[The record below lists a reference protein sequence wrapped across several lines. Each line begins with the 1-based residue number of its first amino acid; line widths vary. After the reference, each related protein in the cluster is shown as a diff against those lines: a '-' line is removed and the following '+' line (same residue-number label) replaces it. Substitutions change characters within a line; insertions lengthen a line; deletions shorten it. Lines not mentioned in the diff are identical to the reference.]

1 MKKLIYIIG
10 IGILLIGCKIKKDSA
25 KTETKQEVQVKT
37 EYKVKD
43 SIVYQKYI
51 EYMPYFDTITKTLY
65 VYPKYEKTNISQ
77 NKATESKKDS
87 SIVVSTKE
95 QKKSITK
102 ADNSLIYK
110 LIGISVI
117 ILVIIWYWQ
126 KIKKFFSFI

>member
-1 MKKLIYIIG
+1 MKKLTYIIG
-10 IGILLIGCKIKKDSA
+10 IGILLTSCKVKKDSA

-37 EYKVKD
+37 EYLTKD

-87 SIVVSTKE
+87 SLVVSTKE
-95 QKKSITK
+95 QKKSVTK

-110 LIGISVI
+110 LIGIAVI
-117 ILVIIWYWQ
+117 ILVILWYWR
-126 KIKKFFSFI
+126 KIKKFFSYL

>member
-1 MKKLIYIIG
+1 MKRLTYIIG
-10 IGILLIGCKIKKDSA
+10 IGILLTSCKVKKDSA

-37 EYKVKD
+37 EYLTKD

-65 VYPKYEKTNISQ
+65 IYPKYEKTKISQ

-87 SIVVSTKE
+87 SLVVSTKE

-110 LIGISVI
+110 LIGIAVI
-117 ILVIIWYWQ
+117 ILVILWYWR
-126 KIKKFFSFI
+126 KIKKFFSCL

>member
-1 MKKLIYIIG
+1 MKRLTYIIG
-10 IGILLIGCKIKKDSA
+10 IGILLSGCKVKKDSA

-37 EYKVKD
+37 EYKTKD

-87 SIVVSTKE
+87 SLVVSTKE
-95 QKKSITK
+95 QKKSVTK

-110 LIGISVI
+110 LIGIAVI
-117 ILVIIWYWQ
+117 ILVILWYWR
-126 KIKKFFSFI
+126 KIKKFFSYL

>member
-1 MKKLIYIIG
+1 
-10 IGILLIGCKIKKDSA
+10 
-25 KTETKQEVQVKT
+25 
-37 EYKVKD
+37 
-43 SIVYQKYI
+43 
-51 EYMPYFDTITKTLY
+51 

-110 LIGISVI
+110 VVSIGVI
-117 ILVIIWYWQ
+117 ILIIMWYWR
-126 KIKKFFSFI
+126 KIKKFFSFL

>member
-1 MKKLIYIIG
+1 MKRLTYIIG
-10 IGILLIGCKIKKDSA
+10 IGILLTSCKIKKDSA

-77 NKATESKKDS
+77 NKSTESKKDS

-95 QKKSITK
+95 QKKSVIK

-117 ILVIIWYWQ
+117 ILIILWYWR
-126 KIKKFFSFI
+126 KIKKFFSYL

>member
-1 MKKLIYIIG
+1 MKRLTYIIV
-10 IGILLIGCKIKKDSA
+10 ISIALIGCKVKKDSA
-25 KTETKQEVQVKT
+25 KTETKQEVEVKT

-87 SIVVSTKE
+87 VLVVSTKE
-95 QKKSITK
+95 QKKTVTK
-102 ADNSLIYK
+102 LNNSHVYGF
-110 LIGISVI
+110 IGIIVS
-117 ILVIIWYWQ
+117 ILLIMWYWQ
-126 KIKKFFSFI
+126 KIKKFFSYL

>member
-1 MKKLIYIIG
+1 MKRLTYITVIS
-10 IGILLIGCKIKKDSA
+10 IALLGCKIKKDSA

-37 EYKVKD
+37 EYKTKD
-43 SIVYQKYI
+43 SLIYQRYV
-51 EYMPYFDTITKTLY
+51 EYVPYFDTITKTLY

-95 QKKSITK
+95 QKKSVTK

-110 LIGISVI
+110 FVGIGVI
-117 ILVIIWYWQ
+117 ILIIMWYWR
-126 KIKKFFSFI
+126 KIKKFFSFL

>member
-1 MKKLIYIIG
+1 MKRLTYIIG
-10 IGILLIGCKIKKDSA
+10 IGILLTSCKVKKDSA

-37 EYKVKD
+37 EYLTKD

-95 QKKSITK
+95 QKKSVIK

-110 LIGISVI
+110 LIGIGVI
-117 ILVIIWYWQ
+117 ILIILWYWR
-126 KIKKFFSFI
+126 KIKKFFSYL